1 MNTSMIEVRGLQ
13 AGYGRAQVLFDIGF
27 DVGEG
32 EVVTLLGR
40 NGMGRSTTI
49 KCLFGML
56 PSLAGEMRMNG
67 QALRALPSHRI
78 ARLGL
83 ALVPEGRQIFTN
95 LTVEENLV
103 ATARDGHL
111 AGARERWTLERVY
124 GFFPRLKER
133 RGNLG
138 WQLSGGEQQMLAIGR
153 ALMTNPRVLVLDE
166 ATEGLAPV
174 IREEIWRTLGEL
186 KKAGLA
192 QIVID
197 KNVGRLTLLADR
209 HYVIEKGRTV
219 WSGSSAQLHASPDIV
234 HQYLGV

>member
-1 MNTSMIEVRGLQ
+1 MTAFLSVQGLQ
-13 AGYGRAQVLFDIGF
+13 AGYGRAQVLFDVSL
-27 DVGEG
+27 DVEPGQ
-32 EVVTLLGR
+32 VVTLLGR
-40 NGMGRSTTI
+40 NGMGRSTTV

-56 PSLAGEMRMNG
+56 AASAGRVFVGGAQVLGE
-67 QALRALPSHRI
+67 ASHRV
-78 ARLGL
+78 ARRGL
-83 ALVPEGRQIFTN
+83 ALVPEGRQIFTG
-95 LTVEENLV
+95 LTVEENLI
-103 ATARDGHL
+103 ATARDTRRGET
-111 AGARERWTLERVY
+111 RPWTLDRVY

-153 ALMTNPRVLVLDE
+153 ALMTNPKLLVLDE

-186 KKAGLA
+186 KREGLA

-197 KNVGRLTLLADR
+197 KNIGHLLRLADR
-209 HYVIEKGRTV
+209 HYVIEKGRVV
-219 WSGSSAQLHASPDIV
+219 WHGDSQALRAQPDVV